1 MPLKQQRLKMR
12 EMEACESCLHL
23 AIAHNNSQSIS
34 IVLTTFEN
42 KSRQLIKKLND
53 QLWLFQAIA
62 FEAAVQREIKTSKV
76 IAVQPS

>member
-1 MPLKQQRLKMR
+1 
-12 EMEACESCLHL
+12 MEACESCLNL